1 MKFQGYERP
10 DGSVG
15 IRNIILVMAVA
26 DCSEPVARMIAEEVK
41 GAVHI
46 TQHYGCIPGKMVA
59 NTLIGV
65 GENPN
70 VAAVLLVGMG
80 CEGMPAQALGK
91 VIKKT
96 GKLVEWISIQELGG
110 THNTV
115 SRGKEILKILSEKI
129 VGLERKEFDA
139 SKLVVG
145 VKCGGSDTSSGLAGN
160 PAVGVFVD
168 MLVDADGAAIMMEPI
183 EAVGAEEPL
192 AARALNEEVRKKIYR
207 MIGDEEK
214 RWSVPGAQME
224 FMCKGN
230 VDGGLTT
237 IEEKSLGAIH
247 KSGSRTIM
255 GVLENS
261 DRLLEK
267 VPKGGGV
274 YLQDGT
280 HMEPMAMSFMAAA
293 GAHMVIFVT
302 GCGGTFGHAI
312 VPFIKVT
319 GNPDTYR
326 RMSQD
331 MDINA
336 GTIITGEES
345 IESVGQRIFNEAVEV
360 ASGKLTLG
368 EKLGYDNFSVFRQ
381 DPRLEALL
389 RISKPPV

>member
-1 MKFQGYERP
+1 MNFLGYERP
-10 DGSVG
+10 DGSAG
-15 IRNIILVMAVA
+15 IRNITLVMSAA
-26 DCSEPVARMIAEEVK
+26 DCSEPVARMIAEGVE
-41 GAVHI
+41 GAKAI
-46 TQHYGCIPGKMVA
+46 TQHYGCIPGEMVA

-70 VAAVLLVGMG
+70 IAAVLLVGMG
-80 CEGMPAQALGK
+80 CEGMPASALGK
-91 VIKKT
+91 VMKKT
-96 GKLVEWISIQELGG
+96 GKPVEWISIQELGG
-110 THNTV
+110 TYNTV
-115 SRGKEILKILSEKI
+115 SKGKQILRDLSEK
-129 VGLERKEFDA
+129 VSGLKRREFDV
-139 SKLVVG
+139 SELIVG

-168 MLVDADGAAIMMEPI
+168 MLVDVGGSAIMMEPI

-192 AARALNEEVRKKIYR
+192 AARAVNEAVREKIYK
-207 MIGDEEK
+207 MIGNEEK

-230 VDGGLTT
+230 VEGGLTT

-247 KSGSRTIM
+247 KSGNRKIVD
-255 GVLENS
+255 VLENN
-261 DRLLEK
+261 DGRLEK

-293 GAHMVIFVT
+293 GAHMVLFVT

-319 GNPDTYR
+319 GNPETYR
-326 RMSQD
+326 RMPYD

-345 IESVGQRIFNEAVEV
+345 VDSVGRRIFEEVIKV
-360 ASGKLTLG
+360 ASGKATLG
-368 EKLGYDNFSVFRQ
+368 ETLGYDNFSVFRT

-389 RISKPPV
+389 NLSK

>member
-1 MKFQGYERP
+1 MKFLGYERP
-10 DGSVG
+10 NGLVG
-15 IRNIILVMAVA
+15 IRNIMLVMSAA
-26 DCSEPVARMIAEEVK
+26 DCSEPVARMIAEGVE
-41 GAVHI
+41 GAKAI
-46 TQHYGCIPGKMVA
+46 TQHYGCIPGEMVA

-80 CEGMPAQALGK
+80 CEGMPASALGK
-91 VIKKT
+91 VMKKT
-96 GKLVEWISIQELGG
+96 GKPIEWISIQELGG
-110 THNTV
+110 TENTV
-115 SRGKEILKILSEKI
+115 SKGKKILRDFSEK
-129 VGLERKEFDA
+129 VSGLKRREFDV
-139 SKLVVG
+139 SELIVG

-168 MLVDADGAAIMMEPI
+168 MLVDEGGSAIMMEPI

-192 AARALNEEVRKKIYR
+192 AARAVNEAVREKIYK
-207 MIGDEEK
+207 MIGNEEK

-230 VDGGLTT
+230 VEGGLTT
-237 IEEKSLGAIH
+237 IEEKSMGAIH
-247 KSGSRTIM
+247 KSGNRPIVD
-255 GVLENS
+255 VLENT
-261 DRLLEK
+261 DHHLEK

-293 GAHMVIFVT
+293 GAHMVLFVT

-319 GNPDTYR
+319 GNPDTYQ
-326 RMSQD
+326 RMSHD

-336 GTIITGEES
+336 GTILTGVES
-345 IESVGQRIFNEAVEV
+345 MESVGKRIFNEVIEV
-360 ASGKLTLG
+360 ASGKLSLG

-389 RISKPPV
+389 NISK

>member
-1 MKFQGYERP
+1 MKFHGYERP
-10 DGSVG
+10 GGSVG
-15 IRNIILVMAVA
+15 VRNILLVMAGA
-26 DCSEPVARMIAEEVK
+26 DCSEPVARMIAEGIG
-41 GAVHI
+41 GAFAI
-46 TQHYGCIPGKMVA
+46 TQHYGCIPGQMVA

-80 CEGMPAQALGK
+80 CEGMPAHALGK
-91 VIKKT
+91 MIKRS
-96 GKLVEWISIQELGG
+96 GKPVEWISIQELGG
-110 THNTV
+110 THNAVTK
-115 SRGKEILKILSEKI
+115 GKQILTEMSKEVL
-129 VGLERKEFDA
+129 GLKRREFDV
-139 SKLVVG
+139 SKLIVG

-160 PAVGVFVD
+160 PAVGAFVD
-168 MLVDADGAAIMMEPI
+168 ILADAGGAAIMMEPV

-192 AARALNEEVRKKIYR
+192 ATRALNEAVRKKIYK

-224 FMCKGN
+224 FMCRGN
-230 VDGGLTT
+230 VEGGLTT

-247 KSGSRTIM
+247 KSGTRPIA

-267 VPKGGGV
+267 VPDGGGF

-293 GAHMVIFVT
+293 GAQMVIFVT

-319 GNPDTYR
+319 GNPETYR

-345 IESVGQRIFNEAVEV
+345 IESVGQRIFDEVTKV
-360 ASGKLTLG
+360 ASGKPTLG
-368 EKLGYDNFSVFRQ
+368 ETLGYHNFSVYRR

-389 RISKPPV
+389 KISK

>member
-1 MKFQGYERP
+1 MNFLGYERP

-15 IRNIILVMAVA
+15 IRNLVVVMSPA
-26 DCSEPVARMIAEEVK
+26 DCSEPVARMIAEGAE
-41 GAVHI
+41 GAVAI
-46 TQHYGCIPGKMVA
+46 TQHYGCIPGQMVA

-70 VAAVLLVGMG
+70 VAAVLVVGMG
-80 CEGMPAQALGK
+80 CEGMPASALGK
-91 VIKKT
+91 VMKKT
-96 GKLVEWISIQELGG
+96 GKPVEWISIQELGG
-110 THNTV
+110 TSNTI
-115 SRGKEILKILSEKI
+115 SKGKQILRDLSEK
-129 VGLERKEFDA
+129 VSGLKRREFDV
-139 SKLVVG
+139 SELIVG

-168 MLVDADGAAIMMEPI
+168 MLVDAGGSAIMMEPI

-192 AARALNEEVRKKIYR
+192 AARAVNTRVREKIYK

-230 VDGGLTT
+230 VEGGLTT

-247 KSGSRTIM
+247 KSGSRTIRD
-255 GVLENS
+255 VLENT
-261 DRLLEK
+261 DRRLEK

-319 GNPDTYR
+319 GNPETYR

-336 GTIITGEES
+336 GTILTGEES
-345 IESVGQRIFNEAVEV
+345 MESAGKRIFNEIIEV

-381 DPRLEALL
+381 DPRLEVLL
-389 RISKPPV
+389 RINKSLA

>member
-1 MKFQGYERP
+1 MKFYGYERP

-15 IRNIILVMAVA
+15 IRNILLVMSVA
-26 DCSEPVARMIAEEVK
+26 DCSEPVARMIANGTD
-41 GAVHI
+41 GAVAI
-46 TQHYGCIPGKMVA
+46 TQHYGCIPGQMVA

-80 CEGMPAQALGK
+80 CEGMPAHALGK
-91 VIKKT
+91 MIKRS
-96 GKLVEWISIQELGG
+96 GKPVEWISIQDIGG
-110 THNTV
+110 TQNAVTK
-115 SRGKEILKILSEKI
+115 GKQILKGMSEKV
-129 VGLERKEFDA
+129 VGLKRKEFDVG
-139 SKLVVG
+139 KLIVG

-160 PAVGVFVD
+160 PAVGVLSD
-168 MLVDADGAAIMMEPI
+168 TLVDAGGAVIMMEPI

-192 AARALNEEVRKKIYR
+192 AARALNEEVKKKIYK

-230 VDGGLTT
+230 VEGGLTT

-247 KSGSRTIM
+247 KSGSRPIM

-267 VPKGGGV
+267 VPEGGGV

-293 GAHMVIFVT
+293 GAQMVIFVT

-319 GNPDTYR
+319 GNPETYR
-326 RMSQD
+326 RMPQD

-345 IESVGQRIFNEAVEV
+345 VDSVGHRIFEEVMKV
-360 ASGKLTLG
+360 ASGKATLG
-368 EKLGYDNFSVFRQ
+368 ETLGYDNFSVFRA

-389 RISKPPV
+389 NLSK

>member
-1 MKFQGYERP
+1 MKFLGYERP

-15 IRNIILVMAVA
+15 IRNLILVMSAA
-26 DCSEPVARMIAEEVK
+26 DCSEPVARMIAEGVEDTV
-41 GAVHI
+41 AI
-46 TQHYGCIPGKMVA
+46 TQHYGCIPGEMVA

-70 VAAVLLVGMG
+70 VAAVLLIGMG
-80 CEGMPAQALGK
+80 CEGMPAHALGK
-91 VIKKT
+91 MIKRS
-96 GKLVEWISIQELGG
+96 GKPVEWISIQELGG
-110 THNTV
+110 TYNAVTK
-115 SRGKEILKILSEKI
+115 GKQILRDLSEKAS
-129 VGLERKEFDA
+129 GLKRREFDA
-139 SKLVVG
+139 SELIVG

-168 MLVDADGAAIMMEPI
+168 MLVDAGGSAIMMEPI

-192 AARALNEEVRKKIYR
+192 AARAVNKAVQEKIYK
-207 MIGDEEK
+207 MIGNEEK

-230 VDGGLTT
+230 VEGGLTT
-237 IEEKSLGAIH
+237 IEEKSMGAIH
-247 KSGSRTIM
+247 KSGNRTIRD
-255 GVLENS
+255 VLENT
-261 DRLLEK
+261 DRRLEK

-326 RMSQD
+326 RMSHD

-336 GTIITGEES
+336 GTILTGEES
-345 IESVGQRIFNEAVEV
+345 MESVGKRIFNEVIEV

-368 EKLGYDNFSVFRQ
+368 ERLGYDNFSVFRQ
-381 DPRLEALL
+381 DPRLEVLL
-389 RISKPPV
+389 GITK

>member
-1 MKFQGYERP
+1 MNFLGYERT

-15 IRNIILVMAVA
+15 IRNITLVMSAA
-26 DCSEPVARMIAEEVK
+26 DCSEPVARMIAEGVE
-41 GAVHI
+41 GAVAI
-46 TQHYGCIPGKMVA
+46 TQHYGCIPGEMVA

-65 GENPN
+65 GESPN

-80 CEGMPAQALGK
+80 CEGMSASALGK
-91 VIKKT
+91 VMKKT
-96 GKLVEWISIQELGG
+96 GKPVEWISIQELGG
-110 THNTV
+110 TYSTV
-115 SRGKEILKILSEKI
+115 SKGKQILRDLSEE
-129 VGLERKEFDA
+129 VSGLKRREFDA
-139 SKLVVG
+139 SELIVG

-168 MLVDADGAAIMMEPI
+168 MLVDGGGSAIMMEPI

-192 AARALNEEVRKKIYR
+192 AARALNEKVRDKIYKIIR
-207 MIGDEEK
+207 DEEK

-224 FMCKGN
+224 FMCTGN
-230 VDGGLTT
+230 VEGGLTT
-237 IEEKSLGAIH
+237 IEEKSMGAIH
-247 KSGSRTIM
+247 KSGNRTIVD
-255 GVLENS
+255 VLENT
-261 DRLLEK
+261 DRCLEK

-293 GAHMVIFVT
+293 GAHMVLFVT

-319 GNPDTYR
+319 GNSDTYR

-331 MDINA
+331 IDINA
-336 GTIITGEES
+336 GTILTGEES
-345 IESVGQRIFNEAVEV
+345 IESVGKRIFNEVIEV

-381 DPRLEALL
+381 DPRLEVLL
-389 RISKPPV
+389 GINKSLA

>member
-1 MKFQGYERP
+1 MKFLGYERP
-10 DGSVG
+10 NGLVG
-15 IRNIILVMAVA
+15 IRNIMLVMSAA
-26 DCSEPVARMIAEEVK
+26 DCSEPVARMIAEGVE
-41 GAVHI
+41 GAKAI
-46 TQHYGCIPGKMVA
+46 TQHYGCIPGEMVA

-80 CEGMPAQALGK
+80 CEGMPASALGK
-91 VIKKT
+91 VMKKT
-96 GKLVEWISIQELGG
+96 GKPIEWISIQELGG
-110 THNTV
+110 TENTV
-115 SRGKEILKILSEKI
+115 SKGKKILRDFSEK
-129 VGLERKEFDA
+129 VSGLKRREFDV
-139 SKLVVG
+139 SELIVG

-168 MLVDADGAAIMMEPI
+168 MLVDEGGSAIMMEPI

-192 AARALNEEVRKKIYR
+192 ATRAVNEAVREKIYK
-207 MIGDEEK
+207 MIGNEEK

-224 FMCKGN
+224 FMCRGN
-230 VDGGLTT
+230 VEGGLTT

-247 KSGSRTIM
+247 KSGSRPIVD
-255 GVLENS
+255 VLENT
-261 DRLLEK
+261 DHRLEK

-293 GAHMVIFVT
+293 GAHMVLFVT

-319 GNPDTYR
+319 GNPETYR
-326 RMSQD
+326 RMPYD

-336 GTIITGEES
+336 GTILTGEES
-345 IESVGQRIFNEAVEV
+345 MESVGKKIFNKMIDV
-360 ASGKLTLG
+360 ASGKPTLG
-368 EKLGYDNFSVFRQ
+368 EALGYDNFSVFRA

-389 RISKPPV
+389 NISK

>member
-10 DGSVG
+10 DGSIGV
-15 IRNIILVMAVA
+15 RNILLVMAVA
-26 DCSEPVARMIAEEVK
+26 DCSEPVARMIAGGVD
-41 GAVHI
+41 GAVAI
-46 TQHYGCIPGKMVA
+46 TQHYGCIPGEMVA

-70 VAAVLLVGMG
+70 VAALLLIGMG
-80 CEGMPAQALGK
+80 CEGMPAHALGK
-91 VIKKT
+91 MIKKT
-96 GKLVEWISIQELGG
+96 GKPVEWISIQELGG
-110 THNTV
+110 SHNAVTKGRQILKAMSKKVLTLKRKQFDV
-115 SRGKEILKILSEKI
+115 SR
-129 VGLERKEFDA
+129 
-139 SKLVVG
+139 LVVG

-160 PAVGVFVD
+160 PAVGVFAD
-168 MLVDADGAAIMMEPI
+168 MLIDAGGAAIMMEPI

-192 AARALNEEVRKKIYR
+192 ATRALNEEVKKRIYK

-247 KSGSRTIM
+247 KSGTRTIM

-261 DRLLEK
+261 DHLLEK
-267 VPKGGGV
+267 APKEGGV

-293 GAHMVIFVT
+293 GVQIVIFVT

-312 VPFIKVT
+312 VPLLKVT
-319 GNPDTYR
+319 GNPQTYR

-331 MDINA
+331 IDINA

-345 IESVGQRIFNEAVEV
+345 IESVGRRIFNEMTDV
-360 ASGKLTLG
+360 ASGKPTLG
-368 EKLGYDNFSVFRQ
+368 ETLGYNNFSVFRR
-381 DPRLEALL
+381 DPRLEVLL
-389 RISKPPV
+389 KISGWSK

>member
-1 MKFQGYERP
+1 MKFHGYERP
-10 DGSVG
+10 GGLVG
-15 IRNIILVMAVA
+15 VRNMLLVMAVA
-26 DCSEPVARMIAEEVK
+26 DCSEPVARMIAEGID
-41 GAVHI
+41 GAFAI
-46 TQHYGCIPGKMVA
+46 TQHYGCIPGQMVA

-80 CEGMPAQALGK
+80 CEGMPAHALGK
-91 VIKKT
+91 MIKRS
-96 GKLVEWISIQELGG
+96 GKPVEWISIQELGG
-110 THNTV
+110 THNAVT
-115 SRGKEILKILSEKI
+115 RGKQILKGMSEK
-129 VGLERKEFDA
+129 VLGLKRKGFDV
-139 SKLVVG
+139 SKLIVG

-160 PAVGVFVD
+160 PAVGAFVD
-168 MLVDADGAAIMMEPI
+168 MLVDAGGAAIMMEPI

-192 AARALNEEVRKKIYR
+192 ARRALTEEVRKKIYK

-224 FMCKGN
+224 FMCRGN

-247 KSGSRTIM
+247 KSGSRPIV

-261 DRLLEK
+261 DSLLER
-267 VPKGGGV
+267 VPEGGGV

-293 GAHMVIFVT
+293 GAQMVIFVT

-319 GNPDTYR
+319 GNPETYR
-326 RMSQD
+326 RMPQD

-345 IESVGQRIFNEAVEV
+345 IDSVGRRIFDEMIKV
-360 ASGKLTLG
+360 ASGKATLG
-368 EKLGYDNFSVFRQ
+368 ETLGYHNFSVYRR

-389 RISKPPV
+389 KISR

>member
-1 MKFQGYERP
+1 MNFLGYERP
-10 DGSVG
+10 DGSIG
-15 IRNIILVMAVA
+15 IRNLILVLSVA
-26 DCSEPVARMIAEEVK
+26 DCSEPVARMIAEGEK
-41 GAVHI
+41 NAKAV
-46 TQHYGCIPGKMVA
+46 TQHYGCIPGQMVA

-70 VAAVLLVGMG
+70 VAAVLLIGMG
-80 CEGMPAQALGK
+80 CEGMPAHALGK
-91 VIKKT
+91 MIKRS
-96 GKLVEWISIQELGG
+96 GKPVEWISIQELGG
-110 THNTV
+110 THNAVTK
-115 SRGKEILKILSEKI
+115 GKQILRDLSEK
-129 VGLERKEFDA
+129 VSGLKRREFDVTE
-139 SKLVVG
+139 LIVG

-168 MLVDADGAAIMMEPI
+168 MLVDAGGSAIMMEPI
-183 EAVGAEEPL
+183 ESVGAEEPL
-192 AARALNEEVRKKIYR
+192 AARAANKMVREKIYK

-230 VDGGLTT
+230 VEGGLTT
-237 IEEKSLGAIH
+237 IEEKSLGAVH
-247 KSGSRTIM
+247 KSGSRTIRD
-255 GVLENS
+255 VLENT
-261 DRLLEK
+261 DHRLEK

-319 GNPDTYR
+319 GNPETYR
-326 RMSQD
+326 RMSHD

-336 GTIITGEES
+336 GTILTGEES
-345 IESVGQRIFNEAVEV
+345 MESVGRRIFNEVIEV

-368 EKLGYDNFSVFRQ
+368 ERLGYDNFSVFRQ
-381 DPRLEALL
+381 DPRLEVLL
-389 RISKPPV
+389 GITR

>member
-1 MKFQGYERP
+1 MNFLGYERP

-15 IRNIILVMAVA
+15 IRNITLVMSAA
-26 DCSEPVARMIAEEVK
+26 DCSEPVARMIADGVE
-41 GAVHI
+41 GAVAI
-46 TQHYGCIPGKMVA
+46 TQHYGCIPGQMVA

-70 VAAVLLVGMG
+70 VAAVLLIGMG
-80 CEGMPAQALGK
+80 CEGMPAHALGK
-91 VIKKT
+91 MIKRS
-96 GKLVEWISIQELGG
+96 GKPVEWISIQELGG
-110 THNTV
+110 THNAVTQ
-115 SRGKEILKILSEKI
+115 GKQILRDLSEK
-129 VGLERKEFDA
+129 VSGLKRREFDA
-139 SKLVVG
+139 SELIVG

-168 MLVDADGAAIMMEPI
+168 MLVDAGGSAIMMEPI

-192 AARALNEEVRKKIYR
+192 AARAVNNRVREKIYK

-247 KSGSRTIM
+247 KSGSRTIVN
-255 GVLENS
+255 VLENTDS
-261 DRLLEK
+261 RLEK

-280 HMEPMAMSFMAAA
+280 HMEPMAMSFMGAA

-326 RMSQD
+326 KMSHD
-331 MDINA
+331 MDIDA
-336 GTIITGEES
+336 STILTGQES
-345 IESVGQRIFNEAVEV
+345 IESVAKRIFNEVIEV

-368 EKLGYDNFSVFRQ
+368 ERLGYDNFSVFRQ
-381 DPRLEALL
+381 DPRLEVLL
-389 RISKPPV
+389 GISK

>member
-1 MKFQGYERP
+1 MNFLGYERP

-15 IRNIILVMAVA
+15 IRNITLVMSAA
-26 DCSEPVARMIAEEVK
+26 DCSEPVARMIADGVE
-41 GAVHI
+41 GAVAI
-46 TQHYGCIPGKMVA
+46 TQHYGCIPGQMVA

-70 VAAVLLVGMG
+70 VAAVLLIGMG
-80 CEGMPAQALGK
+80 CEGMPAHALGK
-91 VIKKT
+91 MIKRS
-96 GKLVEWISIQELGG
+96 GKPVEWISIQELGG
-110 THNTV
+110 THNAVTQ
-115 SRGKEILKILSEKI
+115 GKQILRDLSEK
-129 VGLERKEFDA
+129 VSGLKRREFDA
-139 SKLVVG
+139 SELIVG

-168 MLVDADGAAIMMEPI
+168 MLVDAGGSAIMMEPI

-192 AARALNEEVRKKIYR
+192 AARAVNNRVREKIYK

-247 KSGSRTIM
+247 KSGSRTIVN
-255 GVLENS
+255 VLENTDS
-261 DRLLEK
+261 RLEK

-326 RMSQD
+326 KMSHD
-331 MDINA
+331 MDIDA
-336 GTIITGEES
+336 STILTGQES
-345 IESVGQRIFNEAVEV
+345 IESVAKRIFNEVIEV

-368 EKLGYDNFSVFRQ
+368 ERLGYDNFSVFRQ
-381 DPRLEALL
+381 DPRLEVLL
-389 RISKPPV
+389 GISK

>member
-1 MKFQGYERP
+1 MKFYGYERP
-10 DGSVG
+10 GGSVG
-15 IRNIILVMAVA
+15 VRNILLVMAVA
-26 DCSEPVARMIAEEVK
+26 DCSEPVARMIAEEID
-41 GAVHI
+41 GAFAI
-46 TQHYGCIPGKMVA
+46 TQHYGCIPGQMVA

-70 VAAVLLVGMG
+70 VAAVLLVAMG
-80 CEGMPAQALGK
+80 CEGMPAHALGK
-91 VIKKT
+91 MIKRS
-96 GKLVEWISIQELGG
+96 GKPVEWISIQELGG
-110 THNTV
+110 THNAVTK
-115 SRGKEILKILSEKI
+115 GKQILKRMSEKAL
-129 VGLERKEFDA
+129 GLKRKEFDV
-139 SKLVVG
+139 SKLIVG

-160 PAVGVFVD
+160 PAVGAFVD
-168 MLVDADGAAIMMEPI
+168 MLVDAGGAAIMMEPI

-192 AARALNEEVRKKIYR
+192 ARRALNEEVRKKIYK

-230 VDGGLTT
+230 VEGGLTT

-247 KSGSRTIM
+247 KSGSRPIM

-261 DRLLEK
+261 DSLLEK

-293 GAHMVIFVT
+293 GAQMVIFVT

-319 GNPDTYR
+319 GNPETYR
-326 RMSQD
+326 RMPQD

-336 GTIITGEES
+336 GTIITGGES
-345 IESVGQRIFNEAVEV
+345 IESVGRQIFNEMIEV
-360 ASGKLTLG
+360 ASGKATLG
-368 EKLGYDNFSVFRQ
+368 ETLGYHNFSVYRR

-389 RISKPPV
+389 KISR

>member
-10 DGSVG
+10 GGSIGV
-15 IRNIILVMAVA
+15 RNILLVMAVA
-26 DCSEPVARMIAEEVK
+26 DCSEPVAKMIAQGID
-41 GAVHI
+41 GASAI
-46 TQHYGCIPGKMVA
+46 TQHYGCIPGQMVA
-59 NTLIGV
+59 NTLIGI

-80 CEGMPAQALGK
+80 CEGMPAHALGK
-91 VIKKT
+91 MIKKT
-96 GKLVEWISIQELGG
+96 GKPVEWISIQELGG
-110 THNTV
+110 THNAVTK
-115 SRGKEILKILSEKI
+115 GKKILKGMSEK
-129 VGLERKEFDA
+129 VLGLKRKEFDV
-139 SKLVVG
+139 SKLIVG

-160 PAVGVFVD
+160 PAVGAFVD
-168 MLVDADGAAIMMEPI
+168 MLVDAGGAAIMMEPI

-192 AARALNEEVRKKIYR
+192 AKRAINEEVKRKIYK

-224 FMCKGN
+224 FMCRGN
-230 VDGGLTT
+230 VEGGLTT
-237 IEEKSLGAIH
+237 IEEKSLGAVH
-247 KSGSRTIM
+247 KSGTRSIA

-267 VPKGGGV
+267 VPDRGGF

-293 GAHMVIFVT
+293 GAQMVIFVT
-302 GCGGTFGHAI
+302 GCGGTFGHAV

-319 GNPDTYR
+319 GNPETYR

-345 IESVGQRIFNEAVEV
+345 IESVGQRILNEVAEV

-368 EKLGYDNFSVFRQ
+368 ETLGYDNFSVFRN
-381 DPRLEALL
+381 DPRLDALL
-389 RISKPPV
+389 NISK

>member
-1 MKFQGYERP
+1 MKFYGYERLG
-10 DGSVG
+10 GSIG
-15 IRNIILVMAVA
+15 IINILLVMAVA
-26 DCSEPVARMIAEEVK
+26 DCSEPVARMIAEGID
-41 GAVHI
+41 GAFAV
-46 TQHYGCIPGKMVA
+46 TQHYGCIPGQMVA

-70 VAAVLLVGMG
+70 VAAILLVGMG
-80 CEGMPAQALGK
+80 CEGMPASALGK

-96 GKLVEWISIQELGG
+96 GKPVEWISIQESGG
-110 THNTV
+110 TKNTV
-115 SRGKEILKILSEKI
+115 SKGKLILKDFSQK
-129 VGLERKEFDA
+129 VSGLKRREFDA
-139 SKLVVG
+139 NELIVG

-168 MLVDADGAAIMMEPI
+168 MLVDAGGSAIMMEPI

-192 AARALNEEVRKKIYR
+192 AARAFSEEVKNKIYK
-207 MIGDEEK
+207 MIGNEEK

-224 FMCKGN
+224 FMCRGN
-230 VDGGLTT
+230 VEGGLTT

-247 KSGSRTIM
+247 KSGSRPIV
-255 GVLENS
+255 GVLENT
-261 DRLLEK
+261 DYCLEK

-293 GAHMVIFVT
+293 GAHMILFVT
-302 GCGGTFGHAI
+302 GCGGTFGHVI

-319 GNPDTYR
+319 GNPDTYQ

-336 GTIITGEES
+336 GTILTGEES
-345 IESVGQRIFNEAVEV
+345 MESVGKRIFNKVIEV
-360 ASGKLTLG
+360 ASGDLTLG
-368 EKLGYDNFSVFRQ
+368 EKLGYNNFSVFRQ
-381 DPRLEALL
+381 DPRLEVLL
-389 RISKPPV
+389 NIKK

>member
-1 MKFQGYERP
+1 MNFLGYERP
-10 DGSVG
+10 DGSAG
-15 IRNIILVMAVA
+15 IRNITLVMSAA
-26 DCSEPVARMIAEEVK
+26 DCSEPVARMIAEGVE
-41 GAVHI
+41 GAVAI
-46 TQHYGCIPGKMVA
+46 TQHYGCIPGEMVA

-70 VAAVLLVGMG
+70 VAAVLLIGMG
-80 CEGMPAQALGK
+80 CEGMPAHALGK
-91 VIKKT
+91 MIKRS
-96 GKLVEWISIQELGG
+96 GKPVEWISIQELGG
-110 THNTV
+110 TYNAVTK
-115 SRGKEILKILSEKI
+115 GKQILRDLSEKAS
-129 VGLERKEFDA
+129 GLKRREFDA
-139 SKLVVG
+139 SELIVG

-168 MLVDADGAAIMMEPI
+168 MLVDAGGSAIMMEPI

-192 AARALNEEVRKKIYR
+192 AARAVNEAVREKIYK
-207 MIGDEEK
+207 MIGNEEK

-230 VDGGLTT
+230 IEGGLTT
-237 IEEKSLGAIH
+237 IEEKSMGAIH
-247 KSGSRTIM
+247 KSGNRTIRD
-255 GVLENS
+255 VLENT
-261 DRLLEK
+261 DRRLEK

-326 RMSQD
+326 RMSHD

-336 GTIITGEES
+336 GTILTGEES
-345 IESVGQRIFNEAVEV
+345 MESVGKRIFNEVIEV

-368 EKLGYDNFSVFRQ
+368 ERLGYDNFSVFRQ
-381 DPRLEALL
+381 DPRLEVLL
-389 RISKPPV
+389 GITK

>member
-1 MKFQGYERP
+1 MNFFGYERT

-15 IRNIILVMAVA
+15 IRNLIVVMSVA
-26 DCSEPVARMIAEEVK
+26 DCSEPAARMIAEGAE
-41 GAVHI
+41 GAVAI
-46 TQHYGCIPGKMVA
+46 TQHYGCIPGEMVA

-70 VAAVLLVGMG
+70 VGAVLLVGMG
-80 CEGMPAQALGK
+80 CEGMSAHALGK
-91 VIKKT
+91 MIKRS
-96 GKLVEWISIQELGG
+96 GKPVEWISIQELGG

-115 SRGKEILKILSEKI
+115 TKGKEILGDLYEK
-129 VGLERKEFDA
+129 VSGLKRREFDIGE
-139 SKLVVG
+139 LIVG

-160 PAVGVFVD
+160 PSVGVFVD
-168 MLVDADGAAIMMEPI
+168 MLVDAGGSAIMMEPI

-192 AARALNEEVRKKIYR
+192 AARAVNNRVREKIYK

-224 FMCKGN
+224 FMCTGN
-230 VDGGLTT
+230 IEGGLTT
-237 IEEKSLGAIH
+237 IEEKSMGAIH
-247 KSGSRTIM
+247 KSGNRTIRD
-255 GVLENS
+255 VLENT
-261 DRLLEK
+261 DRRLEK

-280 HMEPMAMSFMAAA
+280 HMEPMGMSFMAAA

-319 GNPDTYR
+319 GNSDTYR

-331 MDINA
+331 IDINA
-336 GTIITGEES
+336 GTILTGEES
-345 IESVGQRIFNEAVEV
+345 MESVGKRIFSEAIEV

-368 EKLGYDNFSVFRQ
+368 EKLGYNNFSVFRQ
-381 DPRLEALL
+381 DPRLESLL
-389 RISKPPV
+389 KISGWPE

>member
-1 MKFQGYERP
+1 MKFYGYERP

-15 IRNIILVMAVA
+15 IRNILLVMSVA
-26 DCSEPVARMIAEEVK
+26 DCSEPVARMIANGTD
-41 GAVHI
+41 GAVAI
-46 TQHYGCIPGKMVA
+46 TQHYGCIPGEMVA

-80 CEGMPAQALGK
+80 CEGMPAHALGK
-91 VIKKT
+91 MIKKS
-96 GKLVEWISIQELGG
+96 GKPVEWISIQDLGG
-110 THNTV
+110 THNAVT
-115 SRGKEILKILSEKI
+115 SGKQILKAMSKKILELK
-129 VGLERKEFDA
+129 RQEFGVNR
-139 SKLVVG
+139 LVVG

-160 PAVGVFVD
+160 PAVGAFVD
-168 MLVDADGAAIMMEPI
+168 MLVVEGGAAIMMEPI

-192 AARALNEEVRKKIYR
+192 AKRALNEDVRKKIYK
-207 MIGDEEK
+207 MIGNEEK

-224 FMCKGN
+224 FMCRGN
-230 VDGGLTT
+230 VEGGLTT

-247 KSGSRTIM
+247 KSGSRPIV

-261 DRLLEK
+261 DSLLER
-267 VPKGGGV
+267 VPEGGGM

-280 HMEPMAMSFMAAA
+280 HMEPMSMSFMAAA
-293 GAHMVIFVT
+293 GAQMVVFVT

-312 VPFIKVT
+312 APFIKVT
-319 GNPDTYR
+319 GNNETYR

-345 IESVGQRIFNEAVEV
+345 IESVGRRIFNEMIEV
-360 ASGKLTLG
+360 ASGKLTSG
-368 EKLGYDNFSVFRQ
+368 ETLGYYNFSVYRR

-389 RISKPPV
+389 KISN

>member
-1 MKFQGYERP
+1 MRFQGYERP
-10 DGSVG
+10 GGSVG
-15 IRNIILVMAVA
+15 VRNILLVMAVA
-26 DCSEPVARMIAEEVK
+26 DCSEPVAKMIAEGID
-41 GAVHI
+41 GAFAI
-46 TQHYGCIPGKMVA
+46 TQHYGCIPGQMVA

-80 CEGMPAQALGK
+80 CEGMPAHALGK
-91 VIKKT
+91 MIKRS
-96 GKLVEWISIQELGG
+96 GKPVEWISIQELGG
-110 THNTV
+110 THNAVTK
-115 SRGKEILKILSEKI
+115 GKQILKGMSEKAL
-129 VGLERKEFDA
+129 GLKRKEFDA
-139 SKLVVG
+139 SKLIVG

-160 PAVGVFVD
+160 PAVGAFVD
-168 MLVDADGAAIMMEPI
+168 MLVDAGGAAIMMEPI

-192 AARALNEEVRKKIYR
+192 AKRALNKEVRKKIYK

-224 FMCKGN
+224 FMCRGN
-230 VDGGLTT
+230 VEGGLTT

-247 KSGSRTIM
+247 KSGSRTIV

-267 VPKGGGV
+267 VPDRGGV

-293 GAHMVIFVT
+293 GAQMVIFVT
-302 GCGGTFGHAI
+302 GCGGTFGHAV

-319 GNPDTYR
+319 GNPETYR

-336 GTIITGEES
+336 STIITGEES
-345 IESVGQRIFNEAVEV
+345 IESVGQRILNEVREV

-368 EKLGYDNFSVFRQ
+368 ETLGYDNFSVFRN
-381 DPRLEALL
+381 DPRLDALL
-389 RISKPPV
+389 NVST

>member
-1 MKFQGYERP
+1 M
-10 DGSVG
+10 
-15 IRNIILVMAVA
+15 
-26 DCSEPVARMIAEEVK
+26 
-41 GAVHI
+41 
-46 TQHYGCIPGKMVA
+46 
-59 NTLIGV
+59 
-65 GENPN
+65 
-70 VAAVLLVGMG
+70 
-80 CEGMPAQALGK
+80 
-91 VIKKT
+91 
-96 GKLVEWISIQELGG
+96 
-110 THNTV
+110 
-115 SRGKEILKILSEKI
+115 
-129 VGLERKEFDA
+129 
-139 SKLVVG
+139 
-145 VKCGGSDTSSGLAGN
+145 
-160 PAVGVFVD
+160 
-168 MLVDADGAAIMMEPI
+168 
-183 EAVGAEEPL
+183 
-192 AARALNEEVRKKIYR
+192 AARAVNNRVREKIYK

-247 KSGSRTIM
+247 KSGSRTIVD
-255 GVLENS
+255 VLENT
-261 DRLLEK
+261 DRRLEK

-319 GNPDTYR
+319 GNPETYR
-326 RMSQD
+326 RMSHD

-336 GTIITGEES
+336 GTILTGEES
-345 IESVGQRIFNEAVEV
+345 MESAGKRIFNEVIEV

-381 DPRLEALL
+381 DPRLESLL
-389 RISKPPV
+389 KISGWPE

>member
-1 MKFQGYERP
+1 
-10 DGSVG
+10 V
-15 IRNIILVMAVA
+15 RNILLVMAVA
-26 DCSEPVARMIAEEVK
+26 DCSEPVARMIAEGTK
-41 GAVHI
+41 GAFAI
-46 TQHYGCIPGKMVA
+46 TQHYGCIPGQMVA

-80 CEGMPAQALGK
+80 CEGMPAHALGK
-91 VIKKT
+91 MIKRS
-96 GKLVEWISIQELGG
+96 GKPVEWISIQELGG
-110 THNTV
+110 THNAVTK
-115 SRGKEILKILSEKI
+115 GKQILREMSEKAL
-129 VGLERKEFDA
+129 GLKRKEFDV
-139 SKLVVG
+139 SKLIVG

-160 PAVGVFVD
+160 PAVGAFVD
-168 MLVDADGAAIMMEPI
+168 MLVDAGGAAIMMEPI

-192 AARALNEEVRKKIYR
+192 AKRARNEEVRKKIYK

-224 FMCKGN
+224 FMCRGN
-230 VDGGLTT
+230 VEGGLTT

-247 KSGSRTIM
+247 KSGSRTIV

-267 VPKGGGV
+267 VPDRGGV

-293 GAHMVIFVT
+293 GAQMVIFVT
-302 GCGGTFGHAI
+302 GCGGTFGHAV

-319 GNPDTYR
+319 GNPETYR
-326 RMSQD
+326 MMSQD
-331 MDINA
+331 MDIDA
-336 GTIITGEES
+336 STIITGEES
-345 IESVGQRIFNEAVEV
+345 IESVGQRILNEVREV

-368 EKLGYDNFSVFRQ
+368 ETLGYDNFSLFRN
-381 DPRLEALL
+381 DLRLDALL
-389 RISKPPV
+389 NIST